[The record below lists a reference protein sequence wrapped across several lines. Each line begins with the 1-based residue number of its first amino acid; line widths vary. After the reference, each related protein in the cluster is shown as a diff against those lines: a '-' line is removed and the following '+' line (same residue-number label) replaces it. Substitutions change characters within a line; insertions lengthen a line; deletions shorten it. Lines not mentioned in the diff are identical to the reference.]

1 MGHFWRSLTGQL
13 FLLVILPLTTLL
25 ICVSFSGVWFHQQTM
40 RTMIEERDKRAV
52 QAIAS
57 TITQQL
63 LFRLVILQNVA
74 QQAVRLDAPAHVL
87 EDTAGLTH
95 HFEGGLALFSP
106 EGQYIASSNPAE
118 VWDNRPLFPSQAQPL
133 TFENNTSARYAFV
146 PNTEPPLMLLM
157 VQGENGVWAVGAI
170 NPTTIIDQ
178 AIQELFT
185 AADQTMT
192 LVRGAQNEL
201 IYYQGATPAADH
213 TGHMPDLTDESGV
226 QEMVHNSDEHVVV
239 YATIRPV
246 GWELVLQEPWASH
259 HDPFWLQSTE
269 WTPLILAPALVV
281 ALLALWLVVRQVV
294 QPLQQLATQ
303 TSQIGAGEFTA
314 IEQPVG
320 GIEEIQKLQTHLVQ
334 MAQEVAAA
342 QNQLRHYLGAV
353 TSGQEEER
361 KRLARDLHDETIQAL
376 IALNQRLQL
385 AQMTPA
391 VTAGQLTE
399 MQQMVERTMANL
411 RRLIHDLRPIYLED
425 LGLGSALEML
435 GRETSQSLA
444 FPVTVKMTGR
454 VRRLPAELELALYRI
469 AQEGLSNVVRHAQ
482 ANQAQLTV
490 DFGSEELTM
499 TIVDNGRGFVVPATP
514 QDFLPQGHLGLLGMS
529 ERAELVGARL
539 AIYSA
544 PGRGTRL
551 TVVVN
556 LAPAEVNGG
565 GR

>member
-1 MGHFWRSLTGQL
+1 MGNFWRSLTGQL

-52 QAIAS
+52 QAIAT
-57 TITQQL
+57 TITQNL
-63 LFRLVILQNVA
+63 LFRLVILQNIA
-74 QQAVRLDAPAHVL
+74 QQTARLDSPAHVL
-87 EDTAGLTH
+87 EDAAGLTN
-95 HFEGGLALFSP
+95 HFEGGLALFNQ
-106 EGQYIASSNPAE
+106 EGQLMASSNPAE
-118 VWDNRPLFPSQAQPL
+118 MWDNRPVLTPLSQPIH
-133 TFENNTSARYAFV
+133 FENNPSAKYVFV
-146 PNTEPPLMLLM
+146 PDTEPPLMLLM
-157 VQGENGVWAVGAI
+157 VQSANGVWAVGAI
-170 NPTTIIDQ
+170 NPTTMIDQ
-178 AIQELFT
+178 AIEELF
-185 AADQTMT
+185 AADDQTMT
-192 LVRGAQNEL
+192 WVRGMEDEL

-213 TGHMPDLTDESGV
+213 MTHHPDLAGESGV
-226 QEMVHNSDEHVVV
+226 LEMTHNSDEHVVV

-246 GWELVLQEPWASH
+246 GWELVIQEPWASH

-281 ALLALWLVVRQVV
+281 ALVALWLVVRQVV

-385 AQMTPA
+385 AQMAPA

-399 MQQMVERTMANL
+399 MQQMVSRTMANL

-425 LGLGSALEML
+425 LGLGPALEML
-435 GRETSQSLA
+435 GRETSQQLPFA
-444 FPVTVKMTGR
+444 ITVKLTGQ
-454 VRRLPAELELALYRI
+454 VRRLPAELELTLYRI

-482 ANQAQLTV
+482 ASQAQLTV
-490 DFGSEELTM
+490 DFGTEELTM
-499 TIVDNGRGFVVPATP
+499 TIVDNGRGFVVPASP
-514 QDFLPQGHLGLLGMS
+514 ADFLPQGHLGLLGMS

-556 LAPAEVNGG
+556 VAPAVVNGEA
-565 GR
+565 R